1 MRFQKRRNPPPT
13 IDLIP
18 MLNVMMSVL
27 AFFVLVSTLLATAPA
42 GLDVV
47 LPADEETEANAVG
60 TSMLVTINA
69 ENQILIEDQPVGEEL
84 MPQIQAYLSTNAE
97 AVVVLM
103 AEPEVPYE
111 RVIQLLAQMRDVG
124 GDRVSLG
131 LELKQNE

>member
-1 MRFQKRRNPPPT
+1 MRFKKRRNAPPT

-60 TSMLVTINA
+60 TSMLVTIA

-84 MPQIQAYLSTNAE
+84 MPQIQAYLSANAE
-97 AVVVLM
+97 AVVVLV

-111 RVIQLLAQMRDVG
+111 RVIQLLAQMQDIG

-131 LELKQNE
+131 IESP

>member
-1 MRFQKRRNPPPT
+1 MRFKKRRNAPPT

-60 TSMLVTINA
+60 TSMLVTLA

-84 MPQIQAYLSTNAE
+84 MPQIQAYLSANAE
-97 AVVVLM
+97 AVVVLV